1 MATPSGEDISG
12 LHGQTASFLFSSFS
26 SYFVS
31 LTVFV
36 LLIMQGGD
44 LDVGFYVVTTGC

>member
-1 MATPSGEDISG
+1 MVTASGEDITGFDASG
-12 LHGQTASFLFSSFS
+12 QLWTANIFSVFFI
-26 SYFVS
+26 YFVS

-44 LDVGFYVVTTGC
+44 LDV